1 MLQKTALKSWC
12 FAFEKVCVQKIRDL
26 VQVLHYF
33 VKKAME
39 LSEEAFQFVAKL
51 YCKYTYTKSSQDIIS
66 MRGFQQLW
74 LLRPTGVF
82 KRSNLP
88 GPKVETAPRRF
99 TAKDDVYLDNML
111 LKQ

>member
-1 MLQKTALKSWC
+1 MRA
-12 FAFEKVCVQKIRDL
+12 KIRDL
-26 VQVLHYF
+26 EEVLHYF
-33 VKKAME
+33 VKKAMQ

-51 YCKYTYTKSSQDIIS
+51 HCKYTYIKRPQNLTQDIIS
-66 MRGFQQLW
+66 MGGFQQLL
-74 LLRPTGVF
+74 LLRLTGMF

-88 GPKVETAPRRF
+88 GPKIETAPRRF